1 MKRYGFG
8 IRDIYPSEKG
18 EWVRYADAKQ
28 LLDAAQA
35 VVDAAK
41 DVKLKEGSFYSL
53 DRLYTAL
60 KQHEE
65 MQNEVG

>member
-1 MKRYGFG
+1 MQRYGFG
-8 IRDIYPSEKG
+8 TRDIYPSENG
-18 EWVRYADAKQ
+18 DWVRYSDAKQ

-41 DVKLKEGSFYSL
+41 NVKLKEGSFYSL

-60 KQHEE
+60 KEHEE
-65 MQNEVG
+65 MQNAVG